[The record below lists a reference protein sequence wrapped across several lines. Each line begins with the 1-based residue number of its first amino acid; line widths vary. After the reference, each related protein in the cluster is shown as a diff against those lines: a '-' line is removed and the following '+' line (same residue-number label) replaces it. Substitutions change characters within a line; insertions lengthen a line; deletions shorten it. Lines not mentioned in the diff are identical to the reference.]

1 MENRLEEMLDRPSA
15 EVMLEMIL
23 DAANRLA
30 WEGSHV

>member
-1 MENRLEEMLDRPSA
+1 MENKLDRPSA

-30 WEGSHV
+30 WEGLR

>member
-1 MENRLEEMLDRPSA
+1 MEKELDRPSA

-30 WEGSHV
+30 WEELR